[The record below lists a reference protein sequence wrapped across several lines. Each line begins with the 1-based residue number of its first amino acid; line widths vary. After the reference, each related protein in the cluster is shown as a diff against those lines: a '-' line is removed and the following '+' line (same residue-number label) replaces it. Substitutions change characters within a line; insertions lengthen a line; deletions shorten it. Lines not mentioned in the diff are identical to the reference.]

1 MIMNILSAA
10 HCATSV
16 KFLFTLVGL
25 LINTPTKNPTHIGNS
40 GHGWE
45 GDQWKSHDYL
55 ASLDFGQKRYL
66 TPQEIVLPEQDKSQ
80 QEGSP
85 GRPGHNFQ
93 SCKENHSQLGE
104 FQCLIEHLPP
114 PAASCSDD
122 CAKSSQFAKTPNPSR
137 WITRYLST
145 CSPFSSDGSHGHPR
159 KIHIGASK
167 NLADFFKF

>member
-1 MIMNILSAA
+1 
-10 HCATSV
+10 
-16 KFLFTLVGL
+16 
-25 LINTPTKNPTHIGNS
+25 
-40 GHGWE
+40 
-45 GDQWKSHDYL
+45 WKSHDYL

-122 CAKSSQFAKTPNPSR
+122 CAKSSQFAKRAHLIRLNPSTKR
-137 WITRYLST
+137 WSGR
-145 CSPFSSDGSHGHPR
+145 GSRIKLFDMQANSEEKEFHLED
-159 KIHIGASK
+159 KS
-167 NLADFFKF
+167 L